1 MPTISVNEL
10 DINYQ
15 ILGTGEPLL
24 LIIGLSF
31 SLADWGD
38 RFPELLA
45 QKYQVILFD
54 NRDSGLTSSS
64 KRDYAIA
71 DLADDAANL
80 LAALSIP
87 QAHVFGVS
95 MGGMI
100 AQQLALHYPDKV
112 NKLILGCTMAG
123 GTCSQYGAL
132 ASVLFNTSLS
142 DLLFPADFIK
152 NNEAELEKHF
162 AKAIPLHS
170 KNSELQRQMLAF
182 SSYDA
187 CFEISHILSETLI
200 LTGDQDKLIPE
211 SNSQYLA
218 QKIPNSTLEAIADA
232 GHGFC
237 FSHVDQ
243 AAKLIVDFLK

>member
-1 MPTISVNEL
+1 MPTISVDEL
-10 DINYQ
+10 DIHYQ
-15 ILGTGEPLL
+15 ILGAGEPLL

-45 QKYQVILFD
+45 QNYQVILFD
-54 NRDSGLTSSS
+54 NRDAGLTSSS

-80 LAALSIP
+80 LDALNIP
-87 QAHVFGVS
+87 KAHVFGVS

-112 NKLILGCTMAG
+112 NKLILGCAMAG

-132 ASVLFNTSLS
+132 ASGLFNTSLRN
-142 DLLFPADFIK
+142 LLFPADFIK
-152 NNEAELEKHF
+152 NNEAELDQHF
-162 AKAIPLHS
+162 AKTIPLHS
-170 KNSELQRQMLAF
+170 KGSALQRQMLAF

-200 LTGDQDKLIPE
+200 LTGDQDVLIPE
-211 SNSQYLA
+211 PNSHYLA
-218 QKIPNSTLEAIADA
+218 QEIPNSKIEAIADA

-237 FSHVDQ
+237 FSHADQ
-243 AAKLIVDFLK
+243 SAQLIINFLK